1 MGYKHFSSHSDYPV
15 IFVGPE
21 KLNNKYKEFLR
32 DYMSDCSTADHLH
45 AKIKEFQLLKS
56 QIDTSK
62 QKAFAL
68 MYTTYIDFSEYLIL
82 NIYIFRIG
90 IS

>member
-1 MGYKHFSSHSDYPV
+1 MDNKHSSSHSDYPV

-21 KLNNKYKEFLR
+21 KLNNEYKEFLR
-32 DYMSDCSTADHLH
+32 DYMNDCSTADHLH

-56 QIDTSK
+56 QIGTSK

-68 MYTTYIDFSEYLIL
+68 MYTTYIDFLEENLLSKKYLSSW
-82 NIYIFRIG
+82 IF
-90 IS
+90 